1 MRLNEERLRAKQ
13 DLAIVARDL
22 GRLMEIAPTPIM
34 GIGKDFLITEWNQR
48 MAELTGRTKVGFG
61 DRG

>member
-22 GRLMEIAPTPIM
+22 GRLMESAGTPIM
-34 GIGKDFLITEWNQR
+34 GVGKDYLITGWNQR
-48 MAELTGRTKVGFG
+48 MADLTGRPKVGFRKG
-61 DRG
+61 A